1 MSESCRREEKKP
13 ISTSTINAQGGRM
26 VRRGNKSDNLSG
38 TRDVTRF
45 PRRTLQSC
53 SQSSCPLIPPSILKH
68 LLTNSLVR
76 LERSQSPLGYPFSP
90 TSSILPATSRPA
102 DVHLLFSPSTHLS
115 LRRSLTLPS
124 GGNFGIQ
131 RPFPFTT
138 VGMHFVWSPGLFSQ
152 ATGFKV
158 PSCGTENTN
167 STR

>member
-13 ISTSTINAQGGRM
+13 ISTSTMNAQGGRT
-26 VRRGNKSDNLSG
+26 VRRGNKSDNFSR

-45 PRRTLQSC
+45 HPSC
-53 SQSSCPLIPPSILKH
+53 SFSSCPIIPPSILN
-68 LLTNSLVR
+68 LLPTNSLVR
-76 LERSQSPLGYPFSP
+76 LERLRSPLGYPFWP
-90 TSSILPATSRPA
+90 TSSFLPATSRQA

-115 LRRSLTLPS
+115 FRRSLILPS

-131 RPFPFTT
+131 KHFPFTT
-138 VGMHFVWSPGLFSQ
+138 VGMHFVWSLGPSSQ
-152 ATGFKV
+152 ATGFKG